1 VRSASIVLP
10 VDQPYKTAASAAMVA
25 VPGKAQVS
33 V

>member
-1 VRSASIVLP
+1 VLP
-10 VDQPYKTAASAAMVA
+10 VDQPYKTAASDAMIA